1 VAQPRMFGDRYE
13 LGELIGYGGMA
24 EVHKGRD
31 VRLGREVA
39 IKVLRSDLARDP
51 SFQTRFRREAQAAAR
66 LNHPS
71 IVAVYDTGEDIG
83 PNGAVPF
90 IVMEFIDGRTLR
102 DILRAEG
109 SLPATRAMEIVAE
122 ICSALD
128 YSHRAGIVHRDIKPA
143 NVMITRTGAVKVMDF
158 GIARAV
164 ADEAATVTQTA
175 AVIGTAQYL
184 SPEQARGEQVDAR
197 SDVYSTGCLLY
208 ELVTGRPPFVG
219 DSPVA
224 VAYQHVREVPP
235 LPSTLN
241 AEIPRAL
248 DSVIMKALAKN
259 PQNRYQTAGDMGSDL
274 SRILADQPV
283 HAETALTDEE
293 RTQFI
298 ARPGV
303 IAPVGGVIGFDDDPR
318 DDRPSG
324 RRGAVIWA
332 SVVAAL
338 LIVIVLVAYLVL
350 RNTDN
355 TPEQVA
361 VPSLV
366 GKTVDQANNALR
378 QAGFQVVANP
388 ATSNGPCGDGGEVT
402 PQEGN
407 VCTQDV
413 PAGTRKDEGS
423 AITFTVYAIGTVQVP
438 PVLGIQFDAA
448 QERLAQLGFDVA
460 APAYV
465 NNAQPYG
472 TVVDQSPKGNVE
484 ADKGAVVTL
493 TVSNGKVGVPADL
506 VGKDCNTAVLELN
519 NAGLLKVTC
528 VDQETDNPAEYG
540 KVISVD
546 PAPGAYVPPDSDVTV
561 TVGKAKPTPTP
572 TPTPSVTCTSPG
584 STPSSTPSAGSTP
597 LPACSSGTPSG
608 GGTPTTSRSRG
619 GGGGGG

>member
-1 VAQPRMFGDRYE
+1 MFADRYE

-90 IVMEFIDGRTLR
+90 IVMEYIEGRTLR
-102 DILRAEG
+102 DVLRAEG
-109 SLPATRAMEIVAE
+109 SLQATRAMEIAAE

-143 NVMITRTGAVKVMDF
+143 NVMITRTGSVKVMDF

-184 SPEQARGEQVDAR
+184 SPEQARGETVDAR

-241 AEIPRAL
+241 ADIPRAL
-248 DSVIMKALAKN
+248 DSVTMKALAKN
-259 PQNRYQTAGDMGSDL
+259 PQNRYQTAGEMGADL

-283 HAETALTDEE
+283 RAETALTDEE

-298 ARPGV
+298 ARPGA
-303 IAPVGGVIGFDDDPR
+303 IAPAAGVGGIGFDDDGEE
-318 DDRPSG
+318 DRRSS
-324 RRGAVIWA
+324 RRGAIVWA

-338 LIVIVLVAYLVL
+338 LVVIVGVAYLVL
-350 RNTDN
+350 RNTGDDA
-355 TPEQVA
+355 PEQVA
-361 VPSLV
+361 MPNLI
-366 GKTVDQANNALR
+366 GKTVAQANNDLR
-378 QAGFQVVANP
+378 AAGFTVVNNP
-388 ATSNGPCGDGGEVT
+388 AVSNGPCGDGVDIT
-402 PQEGN
+402 VPEGN
-407 VCTQDV
+407 VCTQDP
-413 PAGTRKDEGS
+413 PAQTRRDPKS
-423 AITFTVYAIGTVQVP
+423 AITFTIFQAGTVNVP
-438 PVLGIQFDAA
+438 PVLGLSFTDA
-448 QERLAQLGFDVA
+448 QQRLADLGFDVA
-460 APAYV
+460 APQSV
-465 NNAQPYG
+465 NNSQPAG
-472 TVVDQSPKGNVE
+472 TVISQNPVGNT
-484 ADKGAVVTL
+484 AAAKGATVTL
-493 TVSNGKVGVPADL
+493 QVSNGRIAIPKVVGMPEQTARTTLETAGFVTGVTSQPQDVTDPAQ
-506 VGKDCNTAVLELN
+506 VGIVLSVQPTE
-519 NAGLLKVTC
+519 GV
-528 VDQETDNPAEYG
+528 Y
-540 KVISVD
+540 VD
-546 PAPGAYVPPDSDVTV
+546 PGTPVVLVVGRLQAP
-561 TVGKAKPTPTP
+561 PTPTE
-572 TPTPSVTCTSPG
+572 TCTTPG
-584 STPSSTPSAGSTP
+584 STPSGTPTPGSTP
-597 LPACSSGTPSG
+597 LPACTSASPTGT
-608 GGTPTTSRSRG
+608 GTRTSTRTPG
-619 GGGGGG
+619 GGG